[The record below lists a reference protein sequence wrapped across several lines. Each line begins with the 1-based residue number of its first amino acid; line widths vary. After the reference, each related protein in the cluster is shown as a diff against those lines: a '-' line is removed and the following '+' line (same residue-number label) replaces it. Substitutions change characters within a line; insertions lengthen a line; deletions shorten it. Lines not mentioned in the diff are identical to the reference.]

1 MGADANH
8 VVTVR
13 GRPSLGQVRIAG
25 GGDDHGAAVPRVVG
39 GLLRRGWARDV
50 GVQAQVDDLRAF
62 IGRPFDAFVDVREKR
77 APIVADHLA
86 VQYLCTPCHAGDAYS
101 VVADR
106 RDDAGEIDVRV
117 DAAVQ
122 DRHFDVLCRRR
133 FPRHICQDAKQ
144 TPLAGWCGV
153 VDRCAER
160 GDRIGE
166 RILYAGQ
173 QPDALRDR
181 FGIARWDA
189 DDIAPELDVGRNS
202 RPPSCCRT
210 RRRSGWASDS
220 ATGVS
225 YTTTT
230 RSGETPRFA
239 RARCRSSA
247 FCTRSATR

>member
-1 MGADANH
+1 MSS
-8 VVTVR
+8 TVP
-13 GRPSLGQVRIAG
+13 G
-25 GGDDHGAAVPRVVG
+25 VG
-39 GLLRRGWARDV
+39 E
-50 GVQAQVDDLRAF
+50 
-62 IGRPFDAFVDVREKR
+62 IS
-77 APIVADHLA
+77 
-86 VQYLCTPCHAGDAYS
+86 LCTDA
-101 VVADR
+101 
-106 RDDAGEIDVRV
+106 AGEIDVRV

-189 DDIAPELDVGRNS
+189 DDIAPELDVGAQQS
-202 RPPSCCRT
+202 PTELVPDA
-210 RRRSGWASDS
+210 ASIRMGIRFCNWRFVHHDDAVGRDS
-220 ATGVS
+220 AI
-225 YTTTT
+225 
-230 RSGETPRFA
+230 
-239 RARCRSSA
+239 RARSLQVERFLYPLRDALSW
-247 FCTRSATR
+247 